1 MRLAELTLSDFKRIA
16 KEKFGYPDE
25 IINFL
30 EKNSYKLS
38 GSGEFSQVYTKLTS
52 NIAIKIS
59 TKYDECWLKYAS
71 FVKKNPNIHFL
82 KIGRINNLEEFYVA
96 FMENLKPM
104 PSSVASRSMSDWATV
119 FIDKNGFED
128 LSPYSAYNN
137 PRVKKR
143 IMKFEQDNPELIKAM
158 RLIHQRLDKP
168 PCYFDLFGPQNFM
181 KRNDGTIVIIDP
193 LYFGDE

>member
-1 MRLAELTLSDFKRIA
+1 MRLAELNLSDFKRIA
-16 KEKFGYPDE
+16 KQKFGYPDE
-25 IINFL
+25 IIDFL
-30 EKNSYKLS
+30 EKNRYRIS
-38 GSGEFSQVYTKLTS
+38 GVGSFSQVWIHPTS

-59 TKYDECWLKYAS
+59 TEYDECWLKYAE

-82 KIGRINNLEEFYVA
+82 KIGRINKLEEFYIA
-96 FMENLKPM
+96 FMEKLKRNPKGI
-104 PSSVASRSMSDWATV
+104 ASQSMSDWAEV

-128 LSPYSAYNN
+128 FEPRSRHNN

-143 IMKFEQDNPELIKAM
+143 IIKFEQDNPELVKAM
-158 RLIHQRLDKP
+158 RLLHKLSKP
-168 PCYFDLFGPQNFM
+168 PCYFDLFEPGNFM